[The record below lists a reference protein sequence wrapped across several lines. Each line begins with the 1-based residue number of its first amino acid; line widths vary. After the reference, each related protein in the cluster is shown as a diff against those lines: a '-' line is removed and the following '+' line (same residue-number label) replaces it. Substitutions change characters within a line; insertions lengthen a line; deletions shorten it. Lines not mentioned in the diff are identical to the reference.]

1 MLVAVSRRMSCIP
14 SRSRPSFTAD
24 RTTPP
29 DFSHGS
35 LRFFTPRLF
44 YRRLTCKLIG
54 HQVIHLFSATK
65 SANRNCACGVSFLAE
80 DETET
85 RVRHHVSCF
94 LGGHS
99 YIKMCERD
107 GHREYVCVQCGHPL
121 LFAAQTSAYAQ
132 RETFRK
138 KVRYLCNLFGHRV
151 HSVAERDGLVEY
163 ACDCGHSFLKRRQ
176 VEDKITHPL
185 VCLFSGHFIRF
196 VTRRAGYSEYL
207 CRNCGHT
214 FCFI

>member
-1 MLVAVSRRMSCIP
+1 MSCAP
-14 SRSRPSFTAD
+14 PKSQPSFTTN
-24 RTTPP
+24 RTTFA
-29 DFSHGS
+29 DNLRGS
-35 LRFFTPRLF
+35 PSSLTFQHFH
-44 YRRLTCKLIG
+44 RRLACKLIG
-54 HQVIHLFSATK
+54 HQVSHLFSATK
-65 SANRNCACGVSFLAE
+65 AEGRSCACGVSFLAE
-80 DETET
+80 NKTET

-107 GHREYVCVQCGHPL
+107 GHCEYVCVQCGHPL
-121 LFAAQTSAYAQ
+121 LFAARTSAYA
-132 RETFRK
+132 RKETFRK

-151 HSVAERDGLVEY
+151 HRVAERGGFTEY

-176 VEDKITHPL
+176 IKGKITHPL
-185 VCLFSGHFIRF
+185 VCLFAGHFIRF

>member
-1 MLVAVSRRMSCIP
+1 MSVAASRRMSCIP
-14 SRSRPSFTAD
+14 SKSRPSFTAD
-24 RTTPP
+24 RTPSP
-29 DFSHGS
+29 DFSRGS
-35 LRFFTPRLF
+35 LSFLTPQRF
-44 YRRLTCKLIG
+44 YRRLACKLVG
-54 HQVIHLFSATK
+54 HRVSHLFSATK
-65 SANRNCACGVSFLAE
+65 GANRSCVCGIRFLAE
-80 DETET
+80 NESET
-85 RVRHHVSCF
+85 RVRHHVPCF

-107 GHREYVCVQCGHPL
+107 EHCEYVCVQCGHPL
-121 LFAAQTSAYAQ
+121 LFAARTSAYA
-132 RETFRK
+132 RKETFRK
-138 KVRYLCNLFGHRV
+138 KVRYLCNLLGHRV
-151 HSVAERDGLVEY
+151 HRVAERDGLVEY